1 MPAHSTLTGADLHE
15 PKGAAT
21 AGLNEVYTADGAASG
36 TWKKV
41 TANMI
46 NTGVFFGVNQLV
58 LTAEIEDVS
67 TASSVYLV
75 LPCACTLTKVYTVL
89 QAAIT
94 LADSTI
100 TVRDH
105 GGSSAGTITVANA
118 GSAAGDIDSLTV
130 SSNNT
135 FTSGQRVR
143 VQTDGASTDTAK
155 LFITL
160 VFTVTGAI
168 S

>member
-1 MPAHSTLTGADLHE
+1 MPNHSTLTGADLHE

-21 AGLNEVYTADGAASG
+21 AGTNEVYTADGAGSG

-67 TASSVYLV
+67 TAQSVYLV

-89 QAAIT
+89 QGAIT
-94 LADSTI
+94 IADATI

-105 GGSSAGTITVANA
+105 SGASAGTITVAFS
-118 GSAAGDIDSLTV
+118 GSGAGDIDSLTPA
-130 SSNNT
+130 SNNT
-135 FTSGQRVR
+135 FTSGQRIR
-143 VQTDGASTDTAK
+143 VQTDGGSTDAQK